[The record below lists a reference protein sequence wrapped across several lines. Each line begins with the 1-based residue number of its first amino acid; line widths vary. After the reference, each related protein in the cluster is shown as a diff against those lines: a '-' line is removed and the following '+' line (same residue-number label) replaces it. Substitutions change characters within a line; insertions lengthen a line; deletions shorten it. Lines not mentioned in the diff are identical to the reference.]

1 MSVEINKAMILAA
14 GRGTR
19 MRSLTDETPKPL
31 IKVLDRTLIDRVADK
46 IAAHGIKDCVVNV
59 CYLGDLIKEDLNKRA
74 DMQFTFSEEE
84 TALETGG
91 GVKKA
96 LPLLGGR
103 PFFVLNADPLWTEK
117 TPALRR
123 MAQAFDETRS
133 DILLLLWPVERVYG
147 HDGKGDYFIENGRP
161 RRKKPQ
167 EETAPFVF
175 AGAQILNPRIF
186 DGAPE
191 GKFSLNL
198 LYDRAE
204 KAGRL
209 AAVVG
214 DGDWYHV
221 GTPEALA
228 LAEQRLKDQPDGG

>member
-1 MSVEINKAMILAA
+1 MSVEIKKAMILAA

-31 IKVLDRTLIDRVADK
+31 IKVSGKTLIDRIADK
-46 IAAHGIKDCVVNV
+46 IAAYGIKDCVVNV
-59 CYLGDLIKEDLNKRA
+59 CYLGDQIKANLTKRA
-74 DMQFTFSEEE
+74 DLSFSFSTEEE
-84 TALETGG
+84 ALETGG

-96 LPLLGGR
+96 LPLLGSA

-117 TPALRR
+117 TSSLRR
-123 MAQAFDETRS
+123 MAQAFDETRT
-133 DILLLLWPVERVYG
+133 DILLLLWPVERIYG
-147 HDGKGDYFIENGRP
+147 HDGKGDYFLENGKPR
-161 RRKKPQ
+161 RRKKN
-167 EETAPFVF
+167 EDTAPFVY

-186 DGAPE
+186 DRAPD

-198 LYDRAE
+198 LYDIAE
-204 KAGRL
+204 SEERL

-228 LAEQRLKDQPDGG
+228 LAEQRLKDQPHDR

>member
-1 MSVEINKAMILAA
+1 MPVEISKAMILAA

-31 IKVLDRTLIDRVADK
+31 IKVLGRTLIDRVADK
-46 IAAHGIKDCVVNV
+46 IAAHGITDCVVNV
-59 CYLGDLIKEDLNKRA
+59 CYLGDRIKADLSKRA
-74 DMQFTFSEEE
+74 DLRFAFSEEE
-84 TALETGG
+84 NALETGG

-96 LPLLGGR
+96 LPLLGEK

-117 TPALRR
+117 TPSLRR
-123 MAQAFDETRS
+123 MAQAFDESRT
-133 DILLLLWPVERVYG
+133 DVLLLLWPVERVYG

-161 RRKKPQ
+161 RRKKP
-167 EETAPFVF
+167 EENAAPFVY

-186 DGAPE
+186 DDAPD

-209 AAVVG
+209 AAVAG
-214 DGDWYHV
+214 EGDWYHV

-228 LAEQRLKDQPDGG
+228 LAEQRLREQPNDD

>member
-1 MSVEINKAMILAA
+1 MPVEISKAMILAA

-31 IKVLDRTLIDRVADK
+31 IKVLGRTLIDRVADK
-46 IAAHGIKDCVVNV
+46 IAAHGITDCVVNV
-59 CYLGDLIKEDLNKRA
+59 CYLGDRIKADLSKRA
-74 DMQFTFSEEE
+74 DLRFAFSEEE
-84 TALETGG
+84 NALETGG

-96 LPLLGGR
+96 LPLLGGK

-117 TPALRR
+117 TPSLWR
-123 MAQAFDETRS
+123 MAQAFDESRT
-133 DILLLLWPVERVYG
+133 DVLLLLWPVERVYG

-161 RRKKPQ
+161 RRKKP
-167 EETAPFVF
+167 EENAAPFVY

-186 DGAPE
+186 DDAPD

-209 AAVVG
+209 AAVAG
-214 DGDWYHV
+214 EGDWYHV

-228 LAEQRLKDQPDGG
+228 LAEQRLRKQPNDD

>member
-1 MSVEINKAMILAA
+1 MPVEISEAMILAA

-19 MRSLTDETPKPL
+19 MRSLTNETPKPL
-31 IKVLDRTLIDRVADK
+31 IKVSGRTLIDRVADK
-46 IAAHGIKDCVVNV
+46 IAAYGIKNCVVNV
-59 CYLGDLIKEDLNKRA
+59 CYLGEQIKENLNKRG
-74 DMQFTFSEEE
+74 DMRFIFSEEE
-84 TALETGG
+84 NALETGG

-96 LPLLGGR
+96 LPLLGDR

-117 TPALRR
+117 TPALQR
-123 MAQAFDETRS
+123 MAQAFDETRD

-147 HDGKGDYFIENGRP
+147 HDGKGDYFIESGRP
-161 RRKKPQ
+161 RRKKTE
-167 EETAPFVF
+167 EETAPFVY
-175 AGAQILNPRIF
+175 AGAQILSPRIF
-186 DGAPE
+186 DDVPD

-221 GTPEALA
+221 GTPEALV
-228 LAEQRLKDQPDGG
+228 LAEQRLKDQPDDG

>member
-19 MRSLTDETPKPL
+19 MRALTDETPKPL
-31 IKVLDRTLIDRVADK
+31 IKVLGETLIDRVADK
-46 IAAHGIKDCVVNV
+46 IAAYGIKDCVVNV
-59 CYLGDLIKEDLNKRA
+59 CYLGKQIKENLNKRT
-74 DMQFTFSEEE
+74 DMRFTFSEEE
-84 TALETGG
+84 NALETGG

-96 LPLLGGR
+96 LPLLGDR

-117 TPALRR
+117 TPALQR
-123 MAQAFDETRS
+123 MAQVFDETRA
-133 DILLLLWPVERVYG
+133 DILLLLWPVEHVYG
-147 HDGKGDYFIENGRP
+147 HDGKGDYFIESGRP
-161 RRKKPQ
+161 RRKKPE
-167 EETAPFVF
+167 EETAPFVY

-186 DGAPE
+186 DDAPD

-228 LAEQRLKDQPDGG
+228 LAEQKLKDQPDDG

>member
-1 MSVEINKAMILAA
+1 MSAQINKAMILAA

-19 MRSLTDETPKPL
+19 MRSLTDECPKPL
-31 IKVLDRTLIDRVADK
+31 IKVSGRTLIDRVADK
-46 IAAHGIKDCVVNV
+46 IAACGIKECVVNV
-59 CYLGDLIKEDLNKRA
+59 CYLGELIKTNLKRRT
-74 DMQFTFSEEE
+74 DMHFIFSQEE

-96 LPLLGGR
+96 LPLLGDR

-117 TPALRR
+117 TPVLAR
-123 MAQAFDETRS
+123 MAQAFEEEKA
-133 DILLLLWPVERVYG
+133 DILLLLWPMERTFG
-147 HDGKGDYFIENGRP
+147 HTGKGDYYIENGRP

-167 EETAPFVF
+167 EETAPFVY

-186 DGAPE
+186 DDTPQ

-209 AAVVG
+209 AAVIG
-214 DGDWYHV
+214 EGEWYHV

-228 LAEQRLKDQPDGG
+228 AAEDRLKDRPDGG

>member
-1 MSVEINKAMILAA
+1 MSVKINKAMILAA

-19 MRSLTDETPKPL
+19 MRSLTDETPKPM
-31 IKVLDRTLIDRVADK
+31 IKVLNRTLIDRIADK
-46 IAAHGIKDCVVNV
+46 IAQQGIKDCVVNV
-59 CYLGDLIKEDLNKRA
+59 CYLGNQIEKKLSERTDLHFI
-74 DMQFTFSEEE
+74 FSEEE

-96 LPLLGGR
+96 LPFLGKD

-117 TPALRR
+117 EPSLKR
-123 MAQAFDETRS
+123 MAQAFDPETT
-133 DILLLLWPVERVYG
+133 DILLLLWPIEQVFG
-147 HDGKGDYFIENGRP
+147 HDGKGDYFIENGKP
-161 RRKKPQ
+161 RRKKP
-167 EETAPFVF
+167 EEKTAPYVY

-186 DGAPE
+186 DESPE

-198 LYDRAE
+198 LYDKAE
-204 KAGRL
+204 QKGRL

-214 DGDWYHV
+214 NGDWFHV

-228 LAEQRLKDQPDGG
+228 LAEEKLRE

>member
-31 IKVLDRTLIDRVADK
+31 IKVHEKTLIDRIADK
-46 IAAHGIKDCVVNV
+46 IAAQGIKECVVNV
-59 CYLGDLIKEDLNKRA
+59 CYLGDRIKADLNKRS
-74 DMQFTFSEEE
+74 DLHFIFSQEE

-96 LPLLGGR
+96 LPLLGEK
-103 PFFVLNADPLWTEK
+103 PFFVLNADPLWTEE
-117 TPALRR
+117 TSSLER
-123 MAQAFDETRS
+123 MKEAFDEQST
-133 DILLLLWPVERVYG
+133 DILLLLWPIEHVFG
-147 HDGKGDYFIENGRP
+147 HDGKGDYYIENNRP
-161 RRKKPQ
+161 RRRRPQ
-167 EETAPFVF
+167 EATAPYVY
-175 AGAQILNPRIF
+175 AGAQILNPHIF
-186 DGAPE
+186 DDAPE

-204 KAGRL
+204 KNGRL
-209 AAVVG
+209 AAVIG
-214 DGDWYHV
+214 KGDWYHV

-228 LAEQRLKDQPDGG
+228 LAEQRLKEQFDDD

>member
-19 MRSLTDETPKPL
+19 MRALTDETPKPL
-31 IKVLDRTLIDRVADK
+31 IKVLGETLIDRVADK
-46 IAAHGIKDCVVNV
+46 IAAYGIKDCVVNV
-59 CYLGDLIKEDLNKRA
+59 CYLGKQIKENLNKRT
-74 DMQFTFSEEE
+74 DMRFTFSEEE
-84 TALETGG
+84 NALETGG

-96 LPLLGGR
+96 LPLLGDR

-117 TPALRR
+117 TPALQR
-123 MAQAFDETRS
+123 MAQVFDETRA
-133 DILLLLWPVERVYG
+133 DILLLLWPVKHVYG
-147 HDGKGDYFIENGRP
+147 HDGKGDYFIESGRP
-161 RRKKPQ
+161 RRKKPE
-167 EETAPFVF
+167 EETAPFVY

-186 DGAPE
+186 DDAPD

-228 LAEQRLKDQPDGG
+228 LAEQKLKDQPDDG